1 MRLNDKNKNNKL
13 LKEYISL
20 LIKQILNE
28 DDYSDYDSY
37 YDYGAGMGG
46 GGGEVSSGT
55 GFFKSDFARLF
66 GLDTFKDAV
75 SASGYALKSIATR
88 LIGETKVTAKSLF
101 YTLIPFIKPDDYNNI
116 LDMAA
121 DDRKEIENELKSV
134 DQEYGELLERNQQI
148 WKNPDLNFAF
158 FLAAPGAVLGSQ
170 LAKKSLSFVTEAYDV
185 LVPNDRQRRNYAE
198 GMKNTLKQL
207 MPSIGLDPNNPRD
220 FKIFQDSLFAELR
233 ENHPDL
239 SDQDIRSIIGSLYGG
254 ESLREQSELIPA
266 TPPIQQKIS
275 NILSSPQGIA
285 WLNTIKQQVESFK
298 NYMTSSKTQAN
309 MNNSRV
315 AKKGQALLV
324 KKLIEAATQSMNK
337 FTIPYLQANYQ
348 KPIEEYFKK
357 NGIEDPK
364 KKQEILNDPK
374 LSKELLQAFRESLK
388 GPYMQQLDELQK
400 MSGGNPEV
408 NSLVKAGKEQ
418 LEKIV
423 SGQS

>member
-13 LKEYISL
+13 LKEYVSL
-20 LIKQILNE
+20 LVRKILNE

-37 YDYGAGMGG
+37 YDYGGGMGG

-101 YTLIPFIKPDDYNNI
+101 YTLIPFIKPDDYGNI
-116 LDMAA
+116 LEMAT

-134 DQEYGELLERNQQI
+134 DQEYGELLERNQEI
-148 WKNPDLNFAF
+148 WKNPDFNFAF

-185 LVPNDRQRRNYAE
+185 LVPNDRQRKNYAE
-198 GMKNTLKQL
+198 GMKNIFKEI
-207 MPSIGLDPNNPRD
+207 MPSIGLNPNNPAD
-220 FKIFQDSLFAELR
+220 FKLFQDSLATELR
-233 ENHPDL
+233 QNHPNL
-239 SDQDIRSIIGSLYGG
+239 SDQDINSVLSSLYSGA
-254 ESLREQSELIPA
+254 SLREQAEFAP
-266 TPPIQQKIS
+266 PKNPIQQKIS
-275 NILSSPQGIA
+275 NMLSSRQGIT
-285 WLNTIKQQVESFK
+285 WLNKVKQQVESFK
-298 NYMTSSKTQAN
+298 NYMTSSKAQQN
-309 MNNSRV
+309 INSSPI

-364 KKQEILNDPK
+364 KKQEILNDPQ

-388 GPYMQQLDELQK
+388 GPYIQQLDELQK